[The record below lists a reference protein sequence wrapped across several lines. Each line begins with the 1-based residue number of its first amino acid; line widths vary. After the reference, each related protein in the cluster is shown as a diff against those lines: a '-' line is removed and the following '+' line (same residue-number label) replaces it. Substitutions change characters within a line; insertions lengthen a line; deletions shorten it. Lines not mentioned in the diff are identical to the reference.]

1 MHISFDLPADVE
13 QQLAASFED
22 LERAAKEAFV
32 VEGYRQRKFGI
43 ATVRRALG
51 FETRW
56 DAEQWLAQRNVPT
69 NYTPEDLEADR
80 QTLDRLLGG
89 ND

>member
-1 MHISFDLPADVE
+1 MLVSFNLPADVE
-13 QQLAASFED
+13 QQLAASFGD
-22 LERAAKEAFV
+22 LGRAAKESLV
-32 VEGYRQRKFGI
+32 IEGYRQRKFGI

-56 DAEQWLAQRNVPT
+56 EAEQWLAQRKVPM

-80 QTLDRLLGG
+80 QTLNRLFGDE
-89 ND
+89 N